1 MTMAR
6 IDISKIRKEHGM
18 NQQQLAERLQI
29 NQSFLSAIER
39 GKSPLPADKELR
51 IKEIFG
57 LADFSP
63 YMIGEDSDGRATST
77 VNQLDEER
85 IARMIGIL
93 HAQAHK
99 ELDREEAMEHVR
111 GLDVSGDAHEISH
124 ALAHKEID
132 RFFADLRAR
141 NELLETRNMQL
152 TERNET
158 LNQKI
163 TDLLEEV
170 ESLRQ
175 ENFRL
180 REQLLGGKL

>member
-1 MTMAR
+1 MAR

-77 VNQLDEER
+77 VDQLDEER

-99 ELDREEAMEHVR
+99 ELDREEAMVHVR
-111 GLDVSGDAHEISH
+111 GLDVSG
-124 ALAHKEID
+124 
-132 RFFADLRAR
+132 DLRAR